1 MCCDFWKRWKPVDI
15 ESPPKTPMEFEHRWS
30 SYYKVVADRP
40 PRETLT
46 KALGFFA
53 AEADLKT
60 DKNRRFAVDLGCGNG
75 RDTAE
80 LLQRNWRV
88 LAIDGQAEAIEQLR
102 QRPDLNRTYL
112 EARVQKFEDLTLPPE
127 VDLVNASFC
136 LPFCPAEH
144 FSELWEVIVNSLK
157 TGGRF
162 SGQLFGDRDSW
173 AALSNILTQTRS
185 QVEELLQP
193 FIVEFFEEEEHPGKT
208 ALGEDKYWHLYQIVA
223 RKQGD

>member
-1 MCCDFWKRWKPVDI
+1 MCDFWKRWKPSNLDNPAQT
-15 ESPPKTPMEFEHRWS
+15 SMEFEHRWS
-30 SYYKVVADRP
+30 SYYKVVEGRP
-40 PRETLT
+40 PRTTLT
-46 KALGFFA
+46 KALELFA
-53 AEADLKT
+53 ADADFKVE
-60 DKNRRFAVDLGCGNG
+60 KKRRFAVDLGCGNG

-80 LLQRNWRV
+80 LLRQNWRV

-102 QRPDLNRTYL
+102 QRKDLNRTYL

-127 VDLVNASFC
+127 VDLINASFC

-144 FSELWEVIVNSLK
+144 FSELWDVIVSSLR

-173 AALSNILTQTRS
+173 AALSDIVTHTRS
-185 QVEELLQP
+185 QVDQLLQL

>member
-1 MCCDFWKRWKPVDI
+1 
-15 ESPPKTPMEFEHRWS
+15 MEFEHRWS
-30 SYYKVVADRP
+30 SYYKVVEGRP
-40 PRETLT
+40 PRKTLT
-46 KALGFFA
+46 KALELFA
-53 AEADLKT
+53 AKANSTT

-80 LLQRNWRV
+80 LLQQKWRV

-102 QRPDLNRTYL
+102 QRNDLNRMYL

-127 VDLVNASFC
+127 VDLINASFC
-136 LPFCPAEH
+136 LPFCPPEH
-144 FSELWEVIVNSLK
+144 FSELWDVIVSSLK

-173 AALSNILTQTRS
+173 ASLSNIVTHTRS
-185 QVEELLQP
+185 QVLQLLQP
-193 FIVEFFEEEEHPGKT
+193 FIVEFFEEEEHSGKT

-223 RKQGD
+223 RKKGN